1 MQMEREDFKNQ
12 SVVVNLKD
20 TEVRS
25 KAQVCNSAEGKH

>member
-1 MQMEREDFKNQ
+1 MHMECETFKSQ

-25 KAQVCNSAEGKH
+25 KAQVCNSEDN